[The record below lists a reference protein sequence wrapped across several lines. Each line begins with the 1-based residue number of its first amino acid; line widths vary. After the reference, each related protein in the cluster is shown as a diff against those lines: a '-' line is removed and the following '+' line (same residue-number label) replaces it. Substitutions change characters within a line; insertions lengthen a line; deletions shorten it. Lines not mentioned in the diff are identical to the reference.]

1 MPSLSEAERR
11 AIVGLA
17 REAVLEAV
25 CHNRA
30 FEPVPQVGVFERR
43 CGVFVTLHVS
53 GKLHGCIGMIE
64 PRASLGEAIIKCA
77 ISAALEDPRFS
88 PMRPEE
94 AQQAEIEVSLLSPV
108 ERIRVEQIEIGKQGL
123 LLENGLKRGLLLP
136 QVAVEHRLD
145 REAFLRET
153 CYKAGL
159 AGDAWKDPET
169 KIYGFTCE
177 VIRENPEQ

>member
-1 MPSLSEAERR
+1 MTRQ
-11 AIVGLA
+11 
-17 REAVLEAV
+17 AVLEAV
-25 CHNRA
+25 CHSRA
-30 FEPVPQVGVFERR
+30 VEPIPQTRVFERR
-43 CGVFVTLHVS
+43 CGVFVTLHVR

-64 PRASLGEAIIKCA
+64 PRASLGETIIKCA

-94 AQQAEIEVSLLSPV
+94 AEEAEIEVSLLSPV
-108 ERIRVEQIEIGKQGL
+108 ERIRIEEIEIGKQGL
-123 LLENGLKRGLLLP
+123 LVENGLKRGLLLP
-136 QVAVEHRLD
+136 QVAVEHQLD

-153 CYKAGL
+153 CHKAGL

-177 VIRENPEQ
+177 VIRENRQE